1 MLRLYHDHNAVC
13 CQKVEIVLA
22 EKSVEFLSEI
32 VSLFRSEQYSPEYLK
47 INPFGI
53 VPTLVHDQHKIMEST
68 VICEYVDE
76 TFPGPKLMPSSPIER
91 AKVRTWTKRVDEQIH
106 EACSVLSFCAMFR
119 DRMLKMPKEE
129 REKRYRNVGD
139 PTRDEMYRSSVEN
152 GVTSAGAYR
161 AIAAYELLVRDLES
175 QLSVE
180 GDWITG
186 NAYTLA
192 EVALTPYFARIE
204 YLGLKSLWL
213 AERERVNSWWQR
225 IKTRKSFNMVF
236 KQNILKEDLNEM
248 RASGEKIFDLVAMRR
263 AEFLSNLAKQ
273 YEV

>member
-1 MLRLYHDHNAVC
+1 M
-13 CQKVEIVLA
+13 
-22 EKSVEFLSEI
+22 
-32 VSLFRSEQYSPEYLK
+32 PE
-47 INPFGI
+47 
-53 VPTLVHDQHKIMEST
+53 
-68 VICEYVDE
+68 
-76 TFPGPKLMPSSPIER
+76 
-91 AKVRTWTKRVDEQIH
+91 
-106 EACSVLSFCAMFR
+106 
-119 DRMLKMPKEE
+119 EE

-175 QLSVE
+175 QLAVE

>member
-1 MLRLYHDHNAVC
+1 
-13 CQKVEIVLA
+13 
-22 EKSVEFLSEI
+22 
-32 VSLFRSEQYSPEYLK
+32 
-47 INPFGI
+47 
-53 VPTLVHDQHKIMEST
+53 
-68 VICEYVDE
+68 
-76 TFPGPKLMPSSPIER
+76 
-91 AKVRTWTKRVDEQIH
+91 
-106 EACSVLSFCAMFR
+106 
-119 DRMLKMPKEE
+119 MPKEE

-213 AERERVNSWWQR
+213 AERKRVNSWWQR